1 MNLKPK
7 VEVPTKNQTPAKEP
21 VTGVP
26 SALRG
31 VDVDKSERLFMRSL
45 LNPAQDSI
53 AAISISRLAEDKK
66 HIVFRKKSAEQI
78 LETQKKLVT
87 LMKRELGVETLNLI
101 GTNDNHK
108 DSDLYELD
116 LNRHI
121 ELKLGSATDAALGI
135 NHVDTIAGT
144 GVRDALPS
152 TEDREQWRQMY
163 SEGKHAEVA
172 DAYLNKLKETKT
184 VINRNM
190 VPGEKV
196 QDQVINH
203 TLNMLYAG
211 INQFERING
220 ARTGMAVPEILRFSV
235 NRNGQWKRDIRPALE
250 KGAQWVFEGA
260 NVTDK
265 GRLNLRFNNG
275 SYYIRFT
282 FNQKN
287 SYSSKVYGIERASGK
302 YGLGY
307 LSMNVWVRKIPAR
320 QLAIMKANKGK

>member
-1 MNLKPK
+1 MKSET
-7 VEVPTKNQTPAKEP
+7 EVTQHNETPTQEP
-21 VTGVP
+21 PIGVP
-26 SALRG
+26 AAMRG

-45 LNPAQDSI
+45 LNPAQDNI
-53 AAISISRLAEDKK
+53 AAISISRLSEQKK
-66 HIVFRKKSAEQI
+66 HVVFRNKSAEQI
-78 LETQKKLVT
+78 LEIQHKLVT
-87 LMKRELGVETLNLI
+87 LMKRELGVDTLNLI

-108 DSDLYELD
+108 DSDLYELN
-116 LNRHI
+116 LHRHI
-121 ELKLGSATDAALGI
+121 ELKLGSATDAALGV
-135 NHVDTIAGT
+135 NHVDTIAGS
-144 GVRDALPS
+144 GVKDALPS
-152 TEDREQWRQMY
+152 NDDRELWRKMY
-163 SEGKHAEVA
+163 ADGKHQEVA
-172 DAYLNKLKETKT
+172 SAYLDKLKNTKT
-184 VINRNM
+184 VINQNM

-196 QDQVINH
+196 QDKVINH

-211 INQFERING
+211 INQFDRIK
-220 ARTGMAVPEILRFSV
+220 ASRTGTPVPEILRFSV

-250 KGAQWVFEGA
+250 KDAQWVFDGA

-287 SYSSKVYGIERASGK
+287 SYSSKAYGIERASGK

-320 QLAIMKANKGK
+320 QLALMEAQKNT